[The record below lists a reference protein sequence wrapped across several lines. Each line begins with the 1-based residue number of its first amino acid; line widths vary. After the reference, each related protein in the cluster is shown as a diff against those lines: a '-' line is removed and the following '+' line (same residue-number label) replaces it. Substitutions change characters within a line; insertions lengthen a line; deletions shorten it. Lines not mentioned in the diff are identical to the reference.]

1 MGACGRVLNYL
12 LNKVSRGEKLFLL
25 LIDPDKVPNRDVMVR
40 GVTEAVESGCDAI
53 LIGGSLAVTSYDV
66 DEVLESLSEISV
78 PKILFPGSVAGLSR
92 KADAVLFMS
101 LLNSQDPYYI
111 IGAQMSAAP
120 IIRKLGLEPIPTA
133 YIIVGYGG
141 AAGFVGCARPIP
153 LDKPEIAAAYA
164 LAARYMG
171 MKVIYL
177 EAGSGAPSH
186 IPGRFVSIVRSVLD
200 SEAIL
205 IVGGGI
211 RDEEAAREVL
221 EAGAD
226 GIVVGTA
233 FEQDPAASVRLAKL
247 VKSFRV
253 NEDVGCAP
261 Q

>member
-1 MGACGRVLNYL
+1 MLKYL
-12 LNKVSRGEKLFLL
+12 MSKVDRGEKLFFL
-25 LIDPDKVPNRDVMVR
+25 LIDPDKVGNDVELLVKSVKR
-40 GVTEAVESGCDAI
+40 AVAQGCDAI

-66 DEVLESLSEISV
+66 DAILEALSEVSV

-92 KADAVLFMS
+92 RADAVLFMS

-120 IIRKLGLEPIPTA
+120 IIKKLGLEPIPTA

-164 LAARYMG
+164 LAAKYMG
-171 MKVIYL
+171 MKVVYL
-177 EAGSGAPSH
+177 EAGSGAPRH
-186 IPGRFVSIVRSVLD
+186 IPGHFVHVVKKVLGN
-200 SEAIL
+200 EVLL

-211 RDEEAAREVL
+211 RSEEAAKEVL
-221 EAGAD
+221 DGGAD

-233 FEQDPAASVRLAKL
+233 FEQDPEASIRLASY
-247 VKSFRV
+247 VKSFRT
-253 NEDVGCAP
+253 AT
-261 Q
+261 